1 MSSPSTLYKVLEKEK
16 ERKNKG
22 EDKEREGER
31 KRREREEE
39 KEEEIGPEQDQRT
52 AVDLKQ
58 APNCQEPVMK
68 KKKMEEVEDF
78 TDDLVSTQ

>member
-1 MSSPSTLYKVLEKEK
+1 MGEG
-16 ERKNKG
+16 ERKKESKG
-22 EDKEREGER
+22 EGKEREGER

-39 KEEEIGPEQDQRT
+39 KEEKIGPEQDQRT

-78 TDDLVSTQ
+78 TDDLVSSQ